1 MLLNNYWATPN
12 YQVPIFL
19 QPSKVLPY
27 EGKLSGDNSDR
38 NIVYL
43 KRTNFHVH
51 LFLQAKKIV
60 FREYLFLQMVSFWK
74 CQLYKLQ
81 PHRKQN
87 EKRQLN
93 QGILPNFSVKINEKT
108 GRSQWEKLLLLID
121 SKKSWINQHF
131 FVYFFWCI
139 CFREIWILCKF
150 TVYLFSQM
158 PFRRKFR
165 VFNFAKSTK
174 IGEIRE
180 NMYMQKLVCLR
191 YL

>member
-108 GRSQWEKLLLLID
+108 GRSQWEKLLLLIG

-131 FVYFFWCI
+131 LVYIFNIFF
-139 CFREIWILCKF
+139 FLYSEIWVFCILN
-150 TVYLFSQM
+150 VYLFLEM
-158 PFRRKFR
+158 PFKEKFC
-165 VFNFAKSTK
+165 VYLILWNQPKFAKFVNKYT
-174 IGEIRE
+174 RE
-180 NMYMQKLVCLR
+180 NKYT
-191 YL
+191 